1 MRALTAVIDGKECEV
16 YLKSDVDGILGAF
29 PDTGDIR
36 EVISGLGLDPDRYDE
51 DRKVLDP
58 LGKEIDRRIEEYR
71 ESTGISEA
79 RGRMHRVRLER
90 EQRELRKVIATVE
103 EENRRFKEIMGRYR
117 MALCQEGPL
126 SPAMADEL
134 FDLVWNFVMSA
145 EHRIVSLR
153 YFYARVMAHPKLG
166 EIRKAARDEWDI
178 YVTTGAMPAYER
190 LERGTDF
197 VTACGCTVFN
207 RLHQLMFRILDKEMR
222 KFGES
227 EGDSRT

>member
-1 MRALTAVIDGKECEV
+1 MRALKAVIDGKECEV
-16 YLKSDVDGILGAF
+16 YLKSDVDGVLGAF
-29 PDTGDIR
+29 PDTADVR
-36 EVISGLGLDPDRYDE
+36 EVISGLGLDPDRYDD
-51 DRKVLDP
+51 DRKVLDS
-58 LGKEIDRRIEEYR
+58 LGGEIDRRIAEYR

-79 RGRMHRVRLER
+79 RGRMHKVRNKREER
-90 EQRELRKVIATVE
+90 KLRKVMATVE

-117 MALCQEGPL
+117 VALCQEGPL

-134 FDLVWNFVMSA
+134 FELVWNFVMSA
-145 EHRIVSLR
+145 EHRLVSLR
-153 YFYARVMAHPKLG
+153 DFYERVMAHARLG

-178 YVTTGAMPAYER
+178 YVTSGALPAYER

-197 VTACGCTVFN
+197 VTADFCSVFN